1 MVNGRNVYGRNQKFS
16 KKNIE
21 LAKISLNQYFLP
33 WVESAKH
40 VGNILERDNFFN
52 KDIRSKMGSFIGR
65 VHSIL
70 QEVHFASPLVNMKMI
85 KSYASSFYGSPLWNL
100 FSGNCDRLY
109 TAWRSIQ
116 CS

>member
-52 KDIRSKMGSFIGR
+52 KEIRSEMGSFIGR
-65 VHSIL
+65 VHSPLGLSKQMCLGSEQKIL
-70 QEVHFASPLVNMKMI
+70 KTENSVKLDLLHLCC
-85 KSYASSFYGSPLWNL
+85 L
-100 FSGNCDRLY
+100 FSDKGNCDKK
-109 TAWRSIQ
+109 
-116 CS
+116 